1 MLAAIRGNITA
12 MSQSSLPPL
21 AQGVNDLRASEIR
34 ELLKLINRPEIIS
47 FAGGI
52 PDPAMFPLD
61 TIGQSYA
68 QVLADPARAT
78 DAFQYSISEG
88 FPPLRDWITGYLNS
102 HGIDATSDRI
112 IITSGAQQALDF
124 LGRAFI
130 EPGDGVVM
138 TDPSY
143 LGAIQ
148 VFGTYRPHFIAVP
161 MDAEGARL
169 ADLEAAFAQKPK
181 FFYLT
186 PDFCNPAGITTSLER
201 RQAILDLAYQYNVA
215 IIEDSPYEE
224 LRYDGERIP
233 SFAALEAQRG
243 DAGRNLVIYVGS
255 LSKVLTP
262 ALRIGWIAADAGL
275 INKLVLLKQASDLH
289 CSTVN
294 QIIANELARGVHASQ
309 VAKLRPTYKARR
321 DAMLAALKRSFP
333 AEVTWNVPDGGMF
346 IWLEF
351 PEGVDCAELLARAI
365 KDSNVAFVP
374 GSAFYATEQK
384 RNTAR
389 LSFSLGEPAR
399 IEEGIERLAVLVRN
413 VLQANAAA
421 AE

>member
-1 MLAAIRGNITA
+1 
-12 MSQSSLPPL
+12 MSNSSLPAL

-52 PDPAMFPLD
+52 PDPAMFPLE
-61 TIGQSYA
+61 TIGKAYA
-68 QVLADPARAT
+68 EILADPARAS

-88 FPPLRDWITGYLNS
+88 FPPLRDWITGYLKG
-102 HGIDATSDRI
+102 HGIDAASDRI

-130 EPGDGVVM
+130 NVGDSVVM

-148 VFGTYRPHFIAVP
+148 VFGTYRPNFIAVP
-161 MDAEGARL
+161 MDAEGAKL
-169 ADLEAAFAQKPK
+169 SELEAAFKQQPK

-186 PDFCNPAGITTSLER
+186 PDFCNPAGITTSLAR
-201 RQAILDLAYQYNVA
+201 REAILDLAYKYNVA
-215 IIEDSPYEE
+215 ILEDSPYEE
-224 LRYDGERIP
+224 LRYDGARIA
-233 SFAALEAQRG
+233 SFAALEAKRG
-243 DAGRNLVIYVGS
+243 AANRNLVIYVGS

-262 ALRIGWIAADAGL
+262 ALRIGWVAADAGL

-294 QIIANELARGVHASQ
+294 QIIAFELARSSHASQ
-309 VAKLRPTYKARR
+309 IAKLRPTYKARR
-321 DAMLAALKRSFP
+321 DAMLAALNRCFP
-333 AEVTWNVPDGGMF
+333 KEVKWNVPDGGMF

-351 PEGVDCAELLARAI
+351 PEGVDATALLERAI
-365 KDSNVAFVP
+365 KDTNVAFVP
-374 GSAFYATEQK
+374 GSAFYATEPK

-389 LSFSLGEPAR
+389 LIFSLGEPAR
-399 IEEGIERLAVLVRN
+399 IEEGIERLAALVQNTLR
-413 VLQANAAA
+413 ANSAA